1 MLLVLLENSKLET
14 VQLSKYSH
22 DRFQTTD
29 EYEQIEHTYFIYIFG
44 LYCNQLLCLKTPL
57 FLHISEYDSIG

>member
-44 LYCNQLLCLKTPL
+44 LYCNVFVFENTA
-57 FLHISEYDSIG
+57 ISAYF